1 MMNRAEIL
9 ELMLS
14 VMGDRS
20 DGDWITKFMKK
31 LAEKD
36 PELYDCMIISCK
48 VKQEEMEKNGEW
60 GNDGVV
66 K

>member
-1 MMNRAEIL
+1 MNRAEISA
-9 ELMLS
+9 LMLS

-36 PELYDCMIISCK
+36 PELYDYMIISCK
-48 VKQEEMEKNGEW
+48 VKKEEMEKNT
-60 GNDGVV
+60 
-66 K
+66 